1 MQVSNSIRLLL
12 NEFEFQK
19 IKMSTSKP
27 YSTKLS
33 HLVDMN
39 DYVGKELGLT
49 DWVQV
54 TQDAVNQFAKLTEDE
69 QWIHVDVEKSAKHSP
84 YKKTVAH
91 GFMVLSFASKFCYEC
106 FSVDDVT
113 FGVNYGLNKVRF
125 MSPTPSDARF
135 RGRISLMDYMEIEG
149 GARYI
154 LKVIFEV
161 EGVEKP
167 ACVAEFVAQAYT

>member
-1 MQVSNSIRLLL
+1 MITNQPYATNLARL
-12 NEFEFQK
+12 EDFK
-19 IKMSTSKP
+19 
-27 YSTKLS
+27 
-33 HLVDMN
+33 
-39 DYVGKELGLT
+39 DYIGKELGLT

-54 TQDAVNQFAKLTEDE
+54 DQESINQFAKLTDDE

-91 GFMVLSFASKFCYEC
+91 GFMILSFASKFCYEC
-106 FSVDDVT
+106 FSIDDVK

-135 RGRISLMDYMEIEG
+135 RGRISLMDYQEIEG

-154 LKVIFEV
+154 LKVIFEL

-167 ACVAEFVAQAYT
+167 ACVAEFVAQAYLSLIHI

>member
-1 MQVSNSIRLLL
+1 
-12 NEFEFQK
+12 
-19 IKMSTSKP
+19 MSTNKP
-27 YSTKLS
+27 YATKVARLTD
-33 HLVDMN
+33 LK
-39 DYVGKELGLT
+39 DYVGKELGLS

-54 TQDAVNQFAKLTEDE
+54 SQEGINQFAKLTEDE

-91 GFMVLSFASKFCYEC
+91 GFMVLSYASKFSYEC
-106 FSVDDVT
+106 YSIDDVT

-135 RGRISLMDYMEIEG
+135 RGRISLIDYKEIEG

-154 LKVIFEV
+154 LNVTFEV

-167 ACVAEFVAQAYT
+167 SCVAEFVAQAYT